1 MTISPLTTDE
11 RSLLEDMTL
20 EALVEQGRN
29 PYEFNAHE
37 FWGAPCY
44 ESYLADFAADILD
57 SVDEMLAVCGFDSI
71 TEFRNS
77 VA

>member
-1 MTISPLTTDE
+1 MTLPTLTSDE

-29 PYEFNAHE
+29 PFEFDAHE

-44 ESYLADFAADILD
+44 EQFVADWAEDILD
-57 SVDEMLAVCGFDSI
+57 DVDEMLSVCGFDSVA
-71 TEFRNS
+71 EFRNS